1 MSFIIFLLFPILEIV
16 VLVELGERWGWINTI
31 LYFVMTAFVGLNFLK
46 SAGMVRNP
54 ADSAVRFVAGILLM
68 IPGMITDVMAL
79 LLLLPPTRKLVWWL
93 LQKRLAKFAGGGNFQ
108 VYNFRSD
115 IRAWTPHQPQ
125 EREARV
131 IDVTPIPEKSSSA
144 DVVD

>member
-1 MSFIIFLLFPILEIV
+1 MFLLFPIFEIIIF
-16 VLVELGERWGWINTI
+16 VEIGQRWGWINTI

-54 ADSAVRFVAGILLM
+54 AESAVRFVAGVLLM
-68 IPGMITDVMAL
+68 IPGFITDLMAI

-93 LQKRLAKFAGGGNFQ
+93 LQKRLAKFAGSGNFQ
-108 VYNFRSD
+108 VYSFRSD
-115 IRAWTPHQPQ
+115 VKTWSPNRPQ

-131 IDVTPIPEKSSSA
+131 IDVTPIPEKSSTPEI
-144 DVVD
+144 VD